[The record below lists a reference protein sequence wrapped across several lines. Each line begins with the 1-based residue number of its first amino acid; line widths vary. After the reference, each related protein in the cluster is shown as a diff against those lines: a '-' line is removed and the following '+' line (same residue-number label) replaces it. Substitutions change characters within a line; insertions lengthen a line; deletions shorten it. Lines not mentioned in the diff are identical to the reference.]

1 MEEYIVI
8 IGDIIKDQCDLSDDY
23 TIDGH
28 TTLEQLHDDTGMDSL
43 DHLEIIMELEEVYN
57 ISITDSE
64 GEELFMSHDI
74 MNFSK
79 KLGDLI
85 NG

>member
-1 MEEYIVI
+1 MEEYIVK
-8 IGDIIKDQCDLSDDY
+8 IGDIIKYQCGLSDDY

-28 TTLEQLHDDTGMDSL
+28 TTLEQLHDDTRMDSL
-43 DHLEIIMELEEVYN
+43 DQLIIIMELEEVFN
-57 ISITDSE
+57 ISITDAE
-64 GEELFMSHDI
+64 GEKLFMSNDI

>member
-1 MEEYIVI
+1 MEEYIVKV
-8 IGDIIKDQCDLSDDY
+8 GDIIKDQCDLGDEY
-23 TIDGH
+23 VIDGH
-28 TTLEQLHDDTGMDSL
+28 TTLEQLRDDTGMDSL
-43 DHLEIIMELEEVYN
+43 DHLEIIMELEGLFN
-57 ISITDSE
+57 ISITDAE